1 VAVELVNDGDT
12 LQMGVGTV
20 AASLGRFL
28 DFKNDLG
35 IQTELITGGIADLV
49 ASGNV
54 TGMRKSIHRG
64 KVVGSAFV
72 ALSRE
77 ELRKVNENPAFELF
91 DFCYT
96 DDLRRL
102 IHLDNF
108 VTVNNALVVDLT
120 GQVSAEAFD
129 HRPYTGVGG
138 QTVFMLA
145 GAYSPNGKSVSVVPS
160 SSVPSTGARE
170 RVTRIVATL
179 APGTPVTVP
188 RTYVDFVVT
197 EFGIAELRGKTLQ
210 ERARALC
217 EIAHPDFRDSLRDS
231 ARELY
236 RA

>member
-1 VAVELVNDGDT
+1 
-12 LQMGVGTV
+12 
-20 AASLGRFL
+20 
-28 DFKNDLG
+28 
-35 IQTELITGGIADLV
+35 
-49 ASGNV
+49 V
-54 TGMRKSIHRG
+54 TGMRKAIHRG

-72 ALSRE
+72 SLPRE
-77 ELRKVNENPAFELF
+77 EMLQIHENPAFELY
-91 DFCYT
+91 DFGYT

-102 IHLDNF
+102 IQLDNF
-108 VTVNNALVVDLT
+108 VAVNNAMVVDLT

-145 GAYSPNGKSVSVVPS
+145 GAYSPNGKSISVLPS
-160 SSVPSTGARE
+160 SSTPSSGTEVGK

-179 APGTPVTVP
+179 DPGTPVTVP

-197 EFGIAELRGKTLQ
+197 EFGIAELRGKTVQ

-217 EIAHPDFRDSLRDS
+217 DIAHPDFRDALRDR

-236 RA
+236 NA